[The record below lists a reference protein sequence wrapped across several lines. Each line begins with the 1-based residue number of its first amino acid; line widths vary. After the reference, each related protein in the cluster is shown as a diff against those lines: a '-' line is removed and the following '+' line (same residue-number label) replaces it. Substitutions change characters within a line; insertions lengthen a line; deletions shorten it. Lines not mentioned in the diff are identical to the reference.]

1 MPSAAASRNH
11 KRRGALSPSL
21 WPWRG
26 TSTPRVRKCHGCI
39 ARVVQSGFYNLA
51 LARLFLSRASAGHA
65 RSAGQDGSERAVAF
79 LQRSE
84 GRNGGERHSDC
95 GGSVSGAIN
104 ETPRRKIDAFIK
116 ETSRCFGAP
125 PVSIIL
131 RRRGVT
137 TMAYDKTNRGA
148 LFRNDDKDPSDDKER
163 LQRQPRRRGH

>member
-1 MPSAAASRNH
+1 
-11 KRRGALSPSL
+11 
-21 WPWRG
+21 
-26 TSTPRVRKCHGCI
+26 
-39 ARVVQSGFYNLA
+39 
-51 LARLFLSRASAGHA
+51 
-65 RSAGQDGSERAVAF
+65 
-79 LQRSE
+79 
-84 GRNGGERHSDC
+84 
-95 GGSVSGAIN
+95 VSGAIN

-163 LQRQPRRRGH
+163 DYSGSLDVEGTEYWVSGWVKTSKAGKKYLSISVKPKQWKGDGGKKRSPAEDIEDAIPF